1 MVLFI
6 AILYFVLFSW
16 LAIKNFKTAVGL
28 LICALPS
35 YFIRF
40 NIGPL
45 PTSAL
50 EITFGSIF
58 LVWFWKYSRAD
69 WKEIKNFYQDHK
81 IFSWLVFA
89 LLFFSILGIF
99 TSNHHIQA
107 LGIWRAYFLEPI
119 LFFLV
124 LIGQRKN
131 IKSQDLIWFL
141 SLSTVS
147 ISVLAIV
154 QKLTGQFYSPTLRPQ
169 DITDLH
175 GRVTSFFT
183 SPNAIGL
190 YVAPIIPL
198 MVYGFKNDDRK
209 KFYIVIILL
218 ALTAVLLSF
227 SEGAWVA
234 LAVGVT
240 LAIFLSGR
248 KKIVALIIALA
259 ILGVIFIAPLR
270 QNLLFQ
276 NQSGHNRLVLWD
288 YTWNYLTKSPN
299 NFVLGAGIKEWFE
312 RVQKPINDFTKIEP
326 LIFPHNTFLNF
337 WSEIGLFGMISFVL
351 LYIYGIKESLKKYH
365 SNKFLGGAMLCLL
378 VIFLVHGMVD
388 VPYFKN
394 DLSFLWWIFAAII
407 FI

>member
-6 AILYFVLFSW
+6 AILYFILLSW
-16 LAIKNFKTAVGL
+16 LAIKNFKTAVGF

-58 LVWFWKYSRAD
+58 LVWLVKHSRVD
-69 WKEIKNFYQDHK
+69 WVEIKNFYQEQK
-81 IFSWLVFA
+81 
-89 LLFFSILGIF
+89 LFCWSLAAFFIFSILGIF
-99 TSNHHIQA
+99 TSNHQVQA

-119 LFFLV
+119 LFFVL
-124 LIGQRKN
+124 LIGRRKN
-131 IKSQDLIWFL
+131 INSKDLIWFL

-169 DITDLH
+169 DLVDMH

-198 MVYGFKNDDRK
+198 MIYGLKDNAKKNI
-209 KFYIVIILL
+209 YWLIILL
-218 ALTAVLLSF
+218 ALVAIVLSF

-234 LAVGVT
+234 LAVGAL
-240 LAIFLSGR
+240 LALYLNGKR
-248 KKIVALIIALA
+248 KMALGIILLGLVAIA
-259 ILGVIFIAPLR
+259 VVVPLR
-270 QNLLFQ
+270 KSLMFQ
-276 NQSGHNRLVLWD
+276 NQSGYNRIMLWG
-288 YTWNYLTKSPN
+288 YTWNYLNTSPK
-299 NFVLGAGIKEWFE
+299 NFIFGAGIKEWFE
-312 RVQKPINDFTKIEP
+312 RVQKPVNDFKKIEP

-337 WSEIGLFGMISFVL
+337 WSEIGLFGMLAFAS
-351 LYIYGIKESLKKYH
+351 LYILALRESVKKYQL
-365 SNKFLGGAMLCLL
+365 NKFLGGVMLCAL
-378 VIFLVHGMVD
+378 VVFLVHGMVD

-394 DLSFLWWIFAAII
+394 DLSFLWWILAALI